1 MFLAACLIGA
11 VALGTAWSHW
21 RISDWQD
28 TVASLEAKRESALT
42 LAVQQGLET
51 YLSGEALEI
60 NDEKLGISASVRPDE
75 TYKSVSGHW
84 CRSFTETIAV
94 AGQDIRRKA
103 IACRDRD
110 SQSWIRMQ
118 TVIEGPIYNELAKT
132 DL

>member
-1 MFLAACLIGA
+1 M
-11 VALGTAWSHW
+11 
-21 RISDWQD
+21 
-28 TVASLEAKRESALT
+28 T